1 MKLDEIITLL
11 NAGYTK
17 DEIQALEIPENK
29 PIPAPA
35 GDPTGDPQ
43 EPPAAPAAPDQEQPA
58 APAAP
63 PAAPVLNGTDNAEVT
78 KYIAQLTAQV
88 SSLTKQ
94 IQNSNLLNAQQP
106 AQQHNSA
113 EDILANLINPTY
125 KGEK

>member
-1 MKLDEIITLL
+1 MKLEEIITLL

-17 DEIQALEIPENK
+17 DEIQAFEMPENK
-29 PIPAPA
+29 PLPASAGAPA
-35 GDPTGDPQ
+35 GDPQ
-43 EPPAAPAAPDQEQPA
+43 EVPAAPAAPDQDDPA

-63 PAAPVLNGTDNAEVT
+63 PAAPVLPSTDNADVT

-94 IQNSNLLNAQQP
+94 IQNSNLLAAQQP
-106 AQQHNSA
+106 AQQQNTA

-125 KGEK
+125 KGAK

>member
-17 DEIQALEIPENK
+17 DEIQALEMPENK
-29 PIPAPA
+29 PSAAPA
-35 GDPTGDPQ
+35 EDPQ
-43 EPPAAPAAPDQEQPA
+43 DPPAAPAAPDQEEPA

-63 PAAPVLNGTDNAEVT
+63 PAAPVLSGTDNAEVT

-106 AQQHNSA
+106 AQQKNSA

>member
-1 MKLDEIITLL
+1 MKLEEIITLI

-17 DEIQALEIPENK
+17 DEIQALEMPENK
-29 PIPAPA
+29 PSPAPA
-35 GDPTGDPQ
+35 GDPAADPQ
-43 EPPAAPAAPDQEQPA
+43 EAPAAPDPE
-58 APAAP
+58 P
-63 PAAPVLNGTDNAEVT
+63 PAAPVLPSTDNADVT

-106 AQQHNSA
+106 AQQKNSA

-125 KGEK
+125 RGEK

>member
-17 DEIQALEIPENK
+17 DEIQALEMPENK
-29 PIPAPA
+29 PSSAQA
-35 GDPTGDPQ
+35 EDHQD
-43 EPPAAPAAPDQEQPA
+43 PPAAPADPDPEEPA
-58 APAAP
+58 APVAP
-63 PAAPVLNGTDNAEVT
+63 PAAPVLPSTDNADVT

-88 SSLTKQ
+88 SNLTKQ

-106 AQQHNSA
+106 AQQQNTA

>member
-17 DEIQALEIPENK
+17 DEIQALEMPENK
-29 PIPAPA
+29 PSAEEPE
-35 GDPTGDPQ
+35 DPKD
-43 EPPAAPAAPDQEQPA
+43 PPAAPADPDPEEPA

-106 AQQHNSA
+106 AQQKNSA

>member
-1 MKLDEIITLL
+1 MKLDEIITLV

-17 DEIQALEIPENK
+17 DEIQALEMPENK
-29 PIPAPA
+29 PSPAPA
-35 GDPTGDPQ
+35 ADPSEDPQ
-43 EPPAAPAAPDQEQPA
+43 DPPAAPPA
-58 APAAP
+58 DP
-63 PAAPVLNGTDNAEVT
+63 PAAPVLPSTDNADVT

-94 IQNSNLLNAQQP
+94 IQNSNLLAAQQP
-106 AQQHNSA
+106 AQQKNSA

>member
-17 DEIQALEIPENK
+17 DEIQALEIQENK
-29 PIPAPA
+29 PSAEDPEDPKDPPSAPTA
-35 GDPTGDPQ
+35 PDQ
-43 EPPAAPAAPDQEQPA
+43 EEPAAPASPI
-58 APAAP
+58 
-63 PAAPVLNGTDNAEVT
+63 LNGTDNADVT
-78 KYIAQLTAQV
+78 KYIAQLTSQV

-94 IQNSNLLNAQQP
+94 IQNSNLLAAQQP
-106 AQQHNSA
+106 AQQKNTA

>member
-1 MKLDEIITLL
+1 MKLEEIITLI

-17 DEIQALEIPENK
+17 DEIQALEMPKNK
-29 PIPAPA
+29 PSAAPA
-35 GDPTGDPQ
+35 GDPQ
-43 EPPAAPAAPDQEQPA
+43 ETPAAPAAPDQEEPA

-63 PAAPVLNGTDNAEVT
+63 AAPVLPSTDNADVT

-106 AQQHNSA
+106 AQQQNTA
-113 EDILANLINPTY
+113 EDILATLINPTY

>member
-1 MKLDEIITLL
+1 MKLEEIITLL

-17 DEIQALEIPENK
+17 DEIQALEMPENK
-29 PIPAPA
+29 PSTAPA
-35 GDPTGDPQ
+35 GDPSEDPQ
-43 EPPAAPAAPDQEQPA
+43 APPEAPAAPDPAEPA
-58 APAAP
+58 A

-106 AQQHNSA
+106 AQQKNSA
-113 EDILANLINPTY
+113 EDILANLINPTF

>member
-1 MKLDEIITLL
+1 MKLEEIITLL

-17 DEIQALEIPENK
+17 DEIQALEMPENK
-29 PIPAPA
+29 PAA
-35 GDPTGDPQ
+35 EDPKDPQ
-43 EPPAAPAAPDQEQPA
+43 EAPAAPDQEEPA
-58 APAAP
+58 APAA

-106 AQQHNSA
+106 AQHQNSA